1 MRKNVQIV
9 LTVDAEKLYHMK
21 NYNQDDIDTYCTLTD
36 DNDGNIVNDFAS
48 TLDSL
53 PKKQAGKKE
62 LLQQLEQKFS
72 VNNPALDSV
81 QLDRQLKQYDF
92 TAMHQKRCFTW
103 QFYSSIFIFVIV
115 MLIVGMGLFLSY
127 KQFQLLEVQI
137 KDNLLKP
144 KAETT
149 TIESE
154 TTNIEISQTGLKINT
169 GVIGLAILFISLAF
183 FFLYLKYVYQIEI
196 IETIK

>member
-1 MRKNVQIV
+1 MEVKSLFKNILV
-9 LTVDAEKLYHMK
+9 LLFSMSSSFSIAQKERPA
-21 NYNQDDIDTYCTLTD
+21 DD
-36 DNDGNIVNDFAS
+36 IVNDFAS

-72 VNNPALDSV
+72 INNPALDSV

-149 TIESE
+149 SIGSE
-154 TTNIEISQTGLKINT
+154 TTNIEI
-169 GVIGLAILFISLAF
+169 
-183 FFLYLKYVYQIEI
+183 
-196 IETIK
+196 

>member
-1 MRKNVQIV
+1 MEVKSLFKNILV
-9 LTVDAEKLYHMK
+9 LLFSMSSSFSIAQKEKTA
-21 NYNQDDIDTYCTLTD
+21 DD
-36 DNDGNIVNDFAS
+36 IVNDFAS

-92 TAMHQKRCFTW
+92 IAMHQKRCFTW

-144 KAETT
+144 KSETT

-169 GVIGLAILFISLAF
+169 GVIGLAILFLSLAF

>member
-1 MRKNVQIV
+1 MINCTPKLGGQFELESGGQFAPKLVVN
-9 LTVDAEKLYHMK
+9 LT
-21 NYNQDDIDTYCTLTD
+21 
-36 DNDGNIVNDFAS
+36 GFSNIVNDFAS

-169 GVIGLAILFISLAF
+169 GVIGLAILFLSLAF